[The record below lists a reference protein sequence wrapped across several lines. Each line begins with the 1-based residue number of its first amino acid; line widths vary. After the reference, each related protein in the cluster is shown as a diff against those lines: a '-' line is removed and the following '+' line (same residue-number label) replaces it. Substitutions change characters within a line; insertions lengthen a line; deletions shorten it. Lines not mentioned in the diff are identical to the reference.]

1 MFSRIPKHRLGFVQL
16 CASTASTRR
25 GFSKNPNNTFFMLVD
40 NVCFYAVI
48 QSHDLR
54 IVSRQL
60 SPDRNSRMVSRELR
74 PGRDWRVVSC
84 ELPPGS
90 ISRLVSRELSPD
102 RNSRLISRELRPD
115 CHLLVISHELPPG
128 SDLRMVSR
136 PFPPDRFPG
145 WTFSSKVSEAM
156 SVVHAAVVC
165 YACQ

>member
-1 MFSRIPKHRLGFVQL
+1 MCFHGVDRKE
-16 CASTASTRR
+16 
-25 GFSKNPNNTFFMLVD
+25 FSKNPNDTFFMLVD

-60 SPDRNSRMVSRELR
+60 SPDLNSRMVSRELR
-74 PGRDWRVVSC
+74 PGRDWRVVSR

-90 ISRLVSRELSPD
+90 ISRMVSRELSPD

-115 CHLLVISHELPPG
+115 RHLLVISHELPPG

>member
-1 MFSRIPKHRLGFVQL
+1 MYPRLLKSRLGFVQL
-16 CASTASTRR
+16 CASTASTE
-25 GFSKNPNNTFFMLVD
+25 GDFPKNPIDTFFMLVD
-40 NVCFYAVI
+40 NVCSYAVV

-74 PGRDWRVVSC
+74 PGRDWRVVSR

-90 ISRLVSRELSPD
+90 ISRMVSRELSPD

-115 CHLLVISHELPPG
+115 RHLLVISHELPPG

-156 SVVHAAVVC
+156 SVVHASVVC
-165 YACQ
+165 HFL